1 MVSACTEVLITITG
15 AGKAQRLYTAQYAVV
30 NLRFGMKFGG
40 NMAYFIDR
48 RLNGKNKST
57 VNRQRFLRR
66 YKAQIKQSIS
76 EAINKRSVTDV
87 ESGESVS
94 IPVDDINEP
103 MFHQGRGGMRQRVHP
118 GNDHFVEKDRIERPQ
133 GGGGSGSGEGQ
144 ASNDGEGQDEFVF
157 QISKD
162 EYLDL
167 LFEDLALPNLKKNQQ
182 RQLNEFKT
190 HRSGYTANGVP
201 ANISVVRSL
210 QNSLA
215 RRTAMSAGK
224 RRQLREL
231 EAALDTVEHTEPV
244 QLLEEERLRKEIA
257 ELREKIAR
265 VPFIDTFDLRYKNFE
280 KRPEPSS
287 QAVMFC
293 LMDVSGSMDQ
303 ATKDMAKRFYILLYL
318 FLSRTYKNVEVVYIR
333 HHTQAKEVDEHE
345 FFYSQETGGTIV
357 SSALKLMDEVV
368 KERYD
373 PAQWN
378 IYAAQASDGDNWADD
393 SPLCHEILAKRLLPV
408 VRYYCYIEITRRAHQ
423 TLWREYEHLQSM
435 FENFSMQHIRD
446 QDDIYPVFRELFHKQ
461 AAEMS
466 S

>member
-1 MVSACTEVLITITG
+1 MS
-15 AGKAQRLYTAQYAVV
+15 
-30 NLRFGMKFGG
+30 
-40 NMAYFIDR
+40 YFIDR
-48 RLNGKNKST
+48 RLNGKNKSA

-66 YKAQIKQSIS
+66 YKTQIKQSIS
-76 EAINKRSVTDV
+76 GAINKRSVTDV
-87 ESGESVS
+87 DSGESVS
-94 IPVDDINEP
+94 IANGDISEPV
-103 MFHQGRGGMRQRVHP
+103 FRQGRGGQRHRVHP
-118 GNDHFVEKDRIERPQ
+118 GNDHFVQNDRIERPQ
-133 GGGGSGSGEGQ
+133 SGASGSGGGQGQ
-144 ASNDGEGQDEFVF
+144 ASPDGEGQDEFVF

-167 LFEDLALPNLKKNQQ
+167 LFEDLALPNLRKNQQ
-182 RQLNEFKT
+182 RQLTEYKT
-190 HRSGYTANGVP
+190 HRAGFTANGVP

-215 RRTAMSAGK
+215 RRTAMTAA
-224 RRQLREL
+224 RRRELREL
-231 EAALDTVEHTEPV
+231 EGALEQVAKSEPA
-244 QLLEEERLRKEIA
+244 QLLEEERLRKEIT
-257 ELREKIAR
+257 ELRERIAK
-265 VPFIDTFDLRYKNFE
+265 VPFIDTFDLRYKNYE

-303 ATKDMAKRFYILLYL
+303 VTKDMAKRFYILLYL

-368 KERYD
+368 KARYN

-393 SPLCHEILAKRLLPV
+393 SPLCHEILAQKLLPA
-408 VRYYCYIEITRRAHQ
+408 VRYYSYIEITRRAHQ
-423 TLWREYEHLQSM
+423 TLWREYEHLQAQY
-435 FENFSMQHIRD
+435 ENFAMQHIRD
-446 QDDIYPVFRELFHKQ
+446 QEDIYPVFRELFQKQ
-461 AAEMS
+461 S
-466 S
+466 SEASG

>member
-1 MVSACTEVLITITG
+1 MT
-15 AGKAQRLYTAQYAVV
+15 
-30 NLRFGMKFGG
+30 
-40 NMAYFIDR
+40 YFIDR
-48 RLNGKNKST
+48 RLNGKNKSA

-66 YKAQIKQSIS
+66 YKSQIKQSIA

-87 ESGESVS
+87 DSGESVS
-94 IPVDDINEP
+94 IPNSDINEP
-103 MFHQGRGGMRQRVHP
+103 MFHQGRGGLRHRVHP
-118 GNDHFVEKDRIERPQ
+118 GNDHFVQNDRIERPQ
-133 GGGGSGSGEGQ
+133 GGGGGGSGQGD
-144 ASNDGEGQDEFVF
+144 ASQDGEGEDEFSF

-167 LFEDLALPNLKKNQQ
+167 LFEDLALPNLKKNQHK
-182 RQLNEFKT
+182 QLTEFKT
-190 HRSGYTANGVP
+190 HRSGYTSNGVP

-215 RRTAMSAGK
+215 RRTAMTAGK
-224 RRQLREL
+224 KRELREL
-231 EAALDTVEHTEPV
+231 ESTLSEVEISEPA

-257 ELREKIAR
+257 ELRAKIAKT
-265 VPFIDTFDLRYKNFE
+265 PFIDTFDLRYRNYE
-280 KRPEPSS
+280 RRAEPSS

-318 FLSRTYKNVEVVYIR
+318 FLSRTYKNVDVVYIR
-333 HHTQAKEVDEHE
+333 HHTQAKEVDEQE

-357 SSALKLMDEVV
+357 SSALKLMDEVIQ
-368 KERYD
+368 ERYD

-393 SPLCHEILAKRLLPV
+393 SPLCHQLLAQKILPM
-408 VRYYCYIEITRRAHQ
+408 VRYYSYIEITRRAHQ

-435 FENFSMQHIRD
+435 FDNFAMQHIRD

-461 AAEMS
+461 SATS
-466 S
+466 NS

>member
-1 MVSACTEVLITITG
+1 
-15 AGKAQRLYTAQYAVV
+15 
-30 NLRFGMKFGG
+30 
-40 NMAYFIDR
+40 MAYFIDR
-48 RLNGKNKST
+48 RLNGKNKSA

-76 EAINKRSVTDV
+76 GAINKRSVTDV
-87 ESGESVS
+87 DSGESVS
-94 IPVDDINEP
+94 IPIEDINEP
-103 MFHQGRGGMRQRVHP
+103 MFHQGHGGLRHRVHP
-118 GNDHFVEKDRIERPQ
+118 GNDHFVQRDRIERPQ
-133 GGGGSGSGEGQ
+133 GGGNGSGQGQ
-144 ASNDGEGQDEFVF
+144 PSQDGDGQDEFVF
-157 QISKD
+157 QISKE

-167 LFEDLALPNLKKNQQ
+167 LFEDLALPHLQRNQQ
-182 RQLNEFKT
+182 RQITEFT
-190 HRSGYTANGVP
+190 SHRAGFTANGVP

-224 RRQLREL
+224 RRLLHEL
-231 EAALDTVEHTEPV
+231 EEALGAVSRSEPA
-244 QLLEEERLRKEIA
+244 QLMEEERLRKEITA
-257 ELREKIAR
+257 LREKIAR
-265 VPFIDTFDLRYKNFE
+265 VPFIDTFDLRYKNYE

-333 HHTQAKEVDEHE
+333 HHTQAKEVDEHT

-368 KERYD
+368 QARYN

-393 SPLCHEILAKRLLPV
+393 SPLCHEILAKKLLPV
-408 VRYYCYIEITRRAHQ
+408 MRYYSYIEITRRAHQ
-423 TLWREYEHLQSM
+423 TLWRQYESLQAT
-435 FENFSMQHIRD
+435 FDNFAIEHIQE
-446 QDDIYPVFRELFHKQ
+446 QDDIYPVFRTLFQKQ
-461 AAEMS
+461 TS
-466 S
+466 KRH